1 MVTFTRFGLI
11 VVSLSAIAISSC
23 TLGGNSPSGFL
34 THYSQLNAGYGT
46 ADSLS
51 SYVKPGA
58 DLKKYDS
65 VIVDPVT
72 TVIADPE
79 ISPAV
84 AAQLASYLA
93 SSLNDFS
100 ASSLKMVSSPGPTT
114 LRIRANLTD
123 VIEGKKPGKPV
134 KTIHSAP
141 RATLTGSLGSAAVAD
156 FISNVSF
163 EGEVLDSLTGERL
176 VALIDHRLGN
186 KREATPAT
194 TWSGVRSAVDQGVL
208 KLRARFSAVQS
219 Q

>member
-1 MVTFTRFGLI
+1 MITFTRFGLT
-11 VVSLSAIAISSC
+11 VASLSAIAISSC
-23 TLGGNSPSGFL
+23 SLGGKSPSGFL
-34 THYSQLNAGYGT
+34 TNYAQLNAGYGT
-46 ADSLS
+46 ADSVS
-51 SYVKPGA
+51 SYVKPAA

-72 TVIADPE
+72 TVIAAPE

-84 AAQLASYLA
+84 SAQLASYLA
-93 SSLNDFS
+93 SSLNDSS
-100 ASSLKMVSSPGPTT
+100 ASRLKIVSTPGPTT

-123 VIEGKKPGKPV
+123 VIEGKKPGEPV
-134 KTIHSAP
+134 KTIHLAP
-141 RATLTGSLGSAAVAD
+141 RATLTGTLGTAAVAA
-156 FISNVSF
+156 FISDVSF
-163 EGEVLDSLTGERL
+163 EGEVLDSVTGERL

-194 TWSGVRSAVDQGVL
+194 TWAGVRSAVNQGVI